1 MTGIGEPSQMENC
14 EASQMEICDGIPAVD
29 LMIDSGAF
37 SAFMK
42 GEKVNLAD
50 DIAFLKANS
59 QWIRTYVSLDVIPG
73 SPEHPPTD
81 RERELA
87 AIRSHANQQEM
98 KAHGLTPLPVFHQGE
113 AIYWLE
119 RMLRDGERYICISPR
134 EQSRRTEQRRW
145 MDKAFAVLKGT
156 GVKTHGLGVT
166 RPDFMQRYPWTSVDS
181 STWSKSAGYGRI
193 LVPKGNGWGGFDYG
207 TDPFVQKI
215 GDLSPNNDFA
225 HMGPTVRNHLVAFA
239 KQAGVEGRDVS
250 VLARLGCDSESR
262 RRLWLHYFLE
272 FQKVHPIK
280 IVFATG
286 PQQRE
291 FSALLTAMGC
301 QNRLLS
307 YFYLKDVPEDYLA
320 HYVPT
325 GLEPRKAI
333 VRVKKKLSIRER
345 FDNESYLRKRAIRIA
360 EMVESENPDGA

>member
-1 MTGIGEPSQMENC
+1 
-14 EASQMEICDGIPAVD
+14 MEICDGIPAVD

-50 DIAFLKANS
+50 YIAFLKANS

-166 RPDFMQRYPWTSVDS
+166 RSDFMQRYPWTSVDS

-193 LVPKGNGWGGFDYG
+193 LLPKGDGKGGYNYRA
-207 TDPFVQKI
+207 DPFDLKI
-215 GDLSPNNDFA
+215 GDKSPNNDFSLL
-225 HMGPTVRNHLVAFA
+225 GPSTRKHLIAFA
-239 KQAGVEGRDVS
+239 QQAGIEGRDRS
-250 VLARLGCDSESR
+250 VLARLHCSDEAR
-262 RRLWLHYFLE
+262 RRWWLHYFLE
-272 FQKVHPIK
+272 FQKAHPVK
-280 IVFATG
+280 IMFVTA
-286 PQQRE
+286 PRQRKLNE
-291 FSALLTAMGC
+291 LLTAMGC
-301 QNRLLS
+301 QTRLLS
-307 YFYLKDVPEDYLA
+307 YFYLKNVPEDFLV
-320 HYVPT
+320 HYAKM
-325 GLEPRKAI
+325 GLEPGKA
-333 VRVKKKLSIRER
+333 VLREKKKLSIRER